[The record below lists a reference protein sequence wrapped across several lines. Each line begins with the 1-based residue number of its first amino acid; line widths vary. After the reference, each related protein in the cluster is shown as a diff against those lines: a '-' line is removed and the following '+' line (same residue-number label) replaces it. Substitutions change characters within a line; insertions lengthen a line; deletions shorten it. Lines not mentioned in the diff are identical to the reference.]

1 MDNRT
6 LHTMIL
12 NAGLEIGLNPDKAT
26 SRYDLLVNEIIQYL
40 GCSKLEAV
48 KLILSTNKGGEGA
61 NVSNH

>member
-6 LHTMIL
+6 LQAMIL
-12 NAGLEIGLNPDKAT
+12 NAGLEMGLNPDKAS

-48 KLILSTNKGGEGA
+48 KLILSTNEGGGG
-61 NVSNH
+61 